1 MENNVL
7 PNSAIT
13 ASTVWRTV
21 GHEPW
26 LARLNNVKN
35 GHMGSWS
42 AEQEGILCAHASPWA
57 SLCRFGAEVCFVDTF
72 LATRV

>member
-1 MENNVL
+1 MENNAL

-42 AEQEGILCAHASPWA
+42 AETGGHFVCACVTVGFPVQIW
-57 SLCRFGAEVCFVDTF
+57 R
-72 LATRV
+72 